1 MKAMILA
8 AGLGTRLRPLTN
20 DRPKA
25 MVEVNGMPLLEIAI
39 RRLRHFGYQDIIIN
53 VHHFAEQIIDFL
65 RQNNN
70 FGLHIKVSDEQ
81 GQLLN
86 TGGGLKKAAWF
97 FDDGQPFLLCNT
109 DILSD
114 INLQQFYDFHVKNGG
129 LATLA
134 IRQRPTSRYLIFDD
148 RPLLYGWTNI
158 KSGELRIRRSGQE
171 HLQMWAFSGIH
182 MIDPGLL
189 KQMPAE
195 KAFSIIDLYLQACK
209 ENEIFG
215 YDHTADEW
223 LDVGKPETLEKAGAL
238 AEKLALA
245 WTLK

>member
-39 RRLRHFGYQDIIIN
+39 RRLRYFGYQEIIIN

-65 RQNNN
+65 GQKDN
-70 FGLHIKVSDEQ
+70 FGLRIEISDERE
-81 GQLLN
+81 QLLN

-97 FDDGQPFLLCNT
+97 FDDEQPFLLCNT
-109 DILSD
+109 DVLSD
-114 INLQQFYDFHVKNGG
+114 INLRHFHDFHEQSGG

-134 IRQRPTSRYLIFDD
+134 IRQRPTSRYLVFDD
-148 RPLLYGWTNI
+148 SPLLHGWTNI
-158 KSGELRIRRSGQE
+158 KSGELRIRRSGKE

-189 KQMPAE
+189 KQMPEE
-195 KAFSIIDLYLQACK
+195 KAFSIIELYLQACK
-209 ENEIFG
+209 ESKIFG
-215 YDHTADEW
+215 YDHSADEW
-223 LDVGKPETLEKAGAL
+223 LDVGKPETLEKAGPL
-238 AEKLALA
+238 VEKI
-245 WTLK
+245 TLEWNPL